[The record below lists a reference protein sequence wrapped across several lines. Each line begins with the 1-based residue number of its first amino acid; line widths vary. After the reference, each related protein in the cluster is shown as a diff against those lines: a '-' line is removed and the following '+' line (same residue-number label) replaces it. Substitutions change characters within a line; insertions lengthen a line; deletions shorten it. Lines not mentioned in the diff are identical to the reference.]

1 MISERKA
8 YLIGEIGQNHNGSVD
23 IAKLIIE
30 GLDWKVEDELFNN
43 DFRKFDAVK
52 LTKRDLKYELS
63 NSQMEKPYTGP
74 NSFGSTYGLHREYLE
89 LSDEEHFEVYKYA
102 KEKGFDFVETLC
114 APSCISILKYF
125 TPDYLKVASRDLTNI
140 PLLEVLSETD
150 IPIIISTG
158 MAGEKELD
166 EALKTITKYHEKISI
181 LHCVSEYPTK
191 PQNVNL
197 NTILWLKEK
206 YPQYQIGYSDHSI
219 GISVPVAAYAM
230 GADIIEKH
238 VTIDRRMKGTDQ
250 KGSLAIDGCRRLIR
264 DLRQM
269 ELSMGRK
276 GIFIEGDV
284 QQAKIKL
291 ERSIAAS
298 RDLLKGEILDES
310 DLELRSP
317 GDGVQWTDRQS
328 IIGRELK
335 RDVKSTE
342 IIYPHYLV

>member
-30 GLDWKVEDELFNN
+30 GLDWKVKDELFNN

-317 GDGVQWTDRQS
+317 GDGVQWIDRQS

>member
-30 GLDWKVEDELFNN
+30 GLDWKVKDELFNN

-166 EALKTITKYHEKISI
+166 EALNTITKYHEKISI

-206 YPQYQIGYSDHSI
+206 YPQYKIGYSDHSI

-276 GIFIEGDV
+276 GIFIESDV

-298 RDLLKGEILDES
+298 RDLFKGEILDES

-317 GDGVQWTDRQS
+317 GDGVLWTDRQS